1 MLRLFPLIFLLC
13 LPCWG
18 GAHDNHSMGK
28 VAVEITRATHRE
40 RRIDVEAKLYLNGG
54 QTAQLN
60 GISVA
65 GGQVINLPFPLTLE
79 RDSHGARNGHIAVNF
94 TIEFYDTAPHIFSAM
109 FNFGPQGVGPVLII
123 PDQKTKGP
131 S

>member
-18 GAHDNHSMGK
+18 GANDNHSMGK
-28 VAVEITRATHRE
+28 VAVAITRAMHRD
-40 RRIDVEAKLYLNGG
+40 RCVDVEAELYLNGD
-54 QTAQLN
+54 QNAQLD

-79 RDSHGARNGHIAVNF
+79 HDSRGVRSGHIAVSF
-94 TIEFYDTAPHIFSAM
+94 TIEIYDTALHIFSAV
-109 FNFGPQGVGPVLII
+109 FNFGPQGVRPVLII